1 MQKSILALSAIFLL
15 TACESMKDSLGLTHY
30 QADEFNVKQHD
41 ALEVPPNYDL
51 MPPRKK
57 EKDKDGNSIP
67 VKETAVKAR
76 EVVGGESTDS
86 DAALSKE
93 SEQDLKEKVGA
104 ADDSVR
110 KEIDKDAEVEEDS
123 AVDKKLSAWK
133 KEFVENAA
141 SISKDAKEKTKNQ
154 EDSAA
159 ANANDK

>member
-1 MQKSILALSAIFLL
+1 MQKNILAFSAVFLL

-41 ALEVPPNYDL
+41 ALEVPPNYNL

-57 EKDKDGNSIP
+57 DKDKDGNSIP
-67 VKETAVKAR
+67 IKETAVKAK
-76 EVVGGESTDS
+76 EVIGGET
-86 DAALSKE
+86 ANTALSSE
-93 SEQDLKEKVGA
+93 SEAELKEKTGT

-110 KEIDKDAEVEEDS
+110 AKIDSEAGAEEDS

-141 SISKDAKEKTKNQ
+141 SLNSDKNSQDSKKSDDLEEKI
-154 EDSAA
+154 D
-159 ANANDK
+159 

>member
-41 ALEVPPNYDL
+41 ALEVPPNYNL

-57 EKDKDGNSIP
+57 DKDKDGNSIP
-67 VKETAVKAR
+67 IKETAVKAK
-76 EVVGGESTDS
+76 EVIGGETV
-86 DAALSKE
+86 DAALSSE
-93 SEQDLKEKVGA
+93 SETELKAKTGT

-110 KEIDKDAEVEEDS
+110 EKIDSEAGVEEDS

-133 KEFVENAA
+133 KEFVENAN
-141 SISKDAKEKTKNQ
+141 SLNSDKNPEKSDDLEKNI
-154 EDSAA
+154 D
-159 ANANDK
+159 

>member
-1 MQKSILALSAIFLL
+1 MHKIILAASLLLLL

-67 VKETAVKAR
+67 IKETAVKAK
-76 EVVGGESTDS
+76 EVIGGEAA
-86 DAALSKE
+86 DASLSKE
-93 SEQDLKEKVGA
+93 SEEALKEKVGE

-110 KEIDKDAEVEEDS
+110 KEIDKESEVEEDS
-123 AVDKKLSAWK
+123 AVDKKLSNWK
-133 KEFVENAA
+133 KEFLENAA
-141 SISKDAKEKTKNQ
+141 SINSDDSKKEAAAEKKS
-154 EDSAA
+154 SAA
-159 ANANDK
+159 SDSDQ